1 MNLWRYLGKGPT
13 LIFGVSTLLATQEGR
28 AVTQFTNSNYPFTFD
43 INDVTSSIDLPIRDQ
58 VETVNMTLETMKER
72 LVKAPTDETVEP
84 LTLNVGAGDTQIHA
98 MAEKIAL
105 ASQKQPLIAYLKRKL
120 SSSPSAALTSVGP
133 ARLEIGRASCRER
146 V

>member
-84 LTLNVGAGDTQIHA
+84 ASA
-98 MAEKIAL
+98 IAPKSEL
-105 ASQKQPLIAYLKRKL
+105 R
-120 SSSPSAALTSVGP
+120 SAA
-133 ARLEIGRASCRER
+133 
-146 V
+146 